1 MATVSEELHALV
13 DRLSL
18 DNQRRLLE
26 LAQMLNE
33 TDPYIMSFPKSK
45 LPPTKPGSALR
56 HFNIS
61 LEDVEAM
68 ERALEDCT
76 TISGLQQ
83 LQFSMG

>member
-33 TDPYIMSFPKSK
+33 TDPYLMSFPKSK
-45 LPPTKPGSALR
+45 LPPTRPGSALR
-56 HFNIS
+56 HFNIP
-61 LEDVEAM
+61 LEDVEVM
-68 ERALEDCT
+68 ERALEDCDQNLW
-76 TISGLQQ
+76 SLQA
-83 LQFSMG
+83 